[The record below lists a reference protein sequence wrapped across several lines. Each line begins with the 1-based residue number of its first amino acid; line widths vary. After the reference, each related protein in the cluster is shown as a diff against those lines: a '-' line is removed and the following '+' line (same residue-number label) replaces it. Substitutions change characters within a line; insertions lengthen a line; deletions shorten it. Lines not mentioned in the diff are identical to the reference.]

1 MSTKPYNNTSPNSLE
16 QDFAGEKL
24 PSHRFFFCLFFFLIV
39 RYNEGERKVSK
50 NCKSN
55 YFKSPI
61 ANNIVKSFVF
71 FT

>member
-24 PSHRFFFCLFFFLIV
+24 PSPRFFFLIV

-71 FT
+71 FSDIT